1 MTKKQQNKSRVV
13 IWVVLHVML
22 AIYALGGVCSKFAA
36 QEEFLSF
43 RFCLFYGLLIFLLA
57 LYAIGWQQIIK
68 RMPLTQ
74 AYANKAVSVVWAC
87 IYGVLFF
94 QEKITLGKVC
104 GGLLTIAGVVLF
116 ALSDK
121 ETDPSDSPT
130 VQTIK
135 PAENLTET
143 AGSTTSVN
151 PKNEHKITPDTF
163 EGAEGTAA
171 MMADNVTDSRE
182 GT

>member
-1 MTKKQQNKSRVV
+1 MTEQETKKQQNKGRVV

-22 AIYALGGVCSKFAA
+22 AIYALSGVCSKFAA

-43 RFCLFYGLLIFLLA
+43 RFCLFYGFLILLLG

-68 RMPLTQ
+68 RMSLTQ

-121 ETDPSDSPT
+121 ESDASESDAS
-130 VQTIK
+130 QALK

-143 AGSTTSVN
+143 VESTTSVN
-151 PKNEHKITPDTF
+151 AENEHKITPDTK
-163 EGAEGTAA
+163 ADTKEGT
-171 MMADNVTDSRE
+171 
-182 GT
+182 

>member
-1 MTKKQQNKSRVV
+1 MTKTQQNKGRIM

-22 AIYALGGVCSKFAA
+22 AIYALSGVCSKFAA
-36 QEEFLSF
+36 QEELLSF
-43 RFCLFYGLLIFLLA
+43 RFCLFYGFLILLLG

-87 IYGVLFF
+87 IYGVMFF
-94 QEKITLGKVC
+94 QEKITVGKVC

-121 ETDPSDSPT
+121 ETGSSESDPS
-130 VQTIK
+130 QTRK
-135 PAENLTET
+135 PAENGTET
-143 AGSTTSVN
+143 AESTTSVN
-151 PKNEHKITPDTF
+151 TENEHKITPDTKPDTK
-163 EGAEGTAA
+163 EGE
-171 MMADNVTDSRE
+171 
-182 GT
+182 